1 VNAKLNLKD
10 FNLKN
15 ALIHDYGYFVPTAH
29 PILIDP
35 TGHHCWIDIP
45 KCASS
50 LIQKVLK
57 DLGWVA
63 YSDPNLLIGFKR
75 APQVKK
81 FCILRDPIERWI
93 SGFAE
98 CFSNEP
104 NIVELL
110 DSKVFWRVILKNP
123 HFDDHTE
130 SMYRFLQQCND
141 LTYIYMSSN
150 INNNDGNKLYRD
162 ISSYL
167 QSIGYP
173 CDEMRNWKEKV
184 NPYHSNPTKQ
194 QINLR
199 MHQILKENPNLYHNI
214 KDSLEYDYLLLEKY
228 KKFKA

>member
-1 VNAKLNLKD
+1 LEQT
-10 FNLKN
+10 
-15 ALIHDYGYFVPTAH
+15 LIHDYGYFVPTAY
-29 PILIDP
+29 PILVDP
-35 TGHHCWIDIP
+35 TGYHCWIDIP

-57 DLGWVA
+57 DRGWVTH
-63 YSDPNLLIGFKR
+63 SDPNLLIGFKR

-81 FCILRDPIERWI
+81 FCILRDPVERWI

-98 CFSNEP
+98 CFSTEP

-141 LTYIYMSSN
+141 LTYIYMNANEST
-150 INNNDGNKLYRD
+150 GTGANKLYRD
-162 ISSYL
+162 IAGYL
-167 QSIGYP
+167 KNIGYP
-173 CDEMRNWKEKV
+173 CDEMWNWKEKV
-184 NPYHSNPTKQ
+184 NPYNNNSTKQ
-194 QINLR
+194 QIYLR
-199 MHQILKENPNLYHNI
+199 MHQILKENPNLYN
-214 KDSLEYDYLLLEKY
+214 SLKNTLRYDYELLEKY